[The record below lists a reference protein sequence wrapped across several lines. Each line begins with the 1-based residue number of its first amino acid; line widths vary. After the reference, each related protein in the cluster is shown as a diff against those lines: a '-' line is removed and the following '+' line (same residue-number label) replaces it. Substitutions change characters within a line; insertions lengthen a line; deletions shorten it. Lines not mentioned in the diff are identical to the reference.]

1 MCLIKITNLDLGY
14 SSDPILKNINL
25 KINPGDFV
33 SVIGNNGTGKST
45 FIKGILGLLK
55 PMNGSIEFFNMQR
68 NYIGYLPQDAHIDNH
83 FPASVYEVVLS
94 GTLNQRGLK
103 LAYSKKE
110 KNIAN
115 NQLKLL
121 KIENLKEK
129 NINELSGGQR
139 QKVLLARS
147 LCATKKLLVLD
158 EPASGLDSQSKN
170 NLYEILNYLNKE
182 KKMTIIMVT
191 HEQNIIGN
199 KIFHLKENDYY
210 FGEKPIFRGGRRYE

>member
-55 PMNGSIEFFNMQR
+55 PMNGSIEFFNMQH

-103 LAYSKKE
+103 LVYSKKE

-199 KIFHLKENDYY
+199 KILHLKENDYY

>member
-55 PMNGSIEFFNMQR
+55 PMNGSIEFYNMQR

-199 KIFHLKENDYY
+199 KILHLKENDYY